1 MAFLIQETE
10 GKAGIKIRIDSPR
23 FRIGRGNDNEL
34 CLDDELVSK
43 LHAIIEAVEDPHR
56 EGAFQ
61 YYLQDQQST
70 NHTFVNG
77 EPVSLYRLGHDDQI
91 GIGLSQFRFVDDA
104 HDDLEE
110 TLQIQKS
117 WIPGLYYAK
126 KKKRKK
132 AKKPKRGGKSS

>member
-10 GKAGIKIRIDSPR
+10 GKAGIKTRIDSPR

-34 CLDDELVSK
+34 SLDDELVSK
-43 LHAIIEAVEDPHR
+43 CHAVIEAVEDPR
-56 EGAFQ
+56 KEGAFQ

-70 NHTFVNG
+70 NKTFVNG
-77 EPVSLYRLGHDDQI
+77 EPVSLYRLSHDDLI

-104 HDDLEE
+104 HDDLDE
-110 TLQIQKS
+110 TLRIQKS

-126 KKKRKK
+126 KKNGRKK
-132 AKKPKRGGKSS
+132 KKGKKR

>member
-10 GKAGIKIRIDSPR
+10 GKAGIKTRIDSPR

-34 CLDDELVSK
+34 SLDDELASK
-43 LHAIIEAVEDPHR
+43 LHAVIEAVEDPQKA
-56 EGAFQ
+56 GCFQ
-61 YYLQDQQST
+61 YYIQDQQST

-77 EPVSLYRLGHDDQI
+77 ERITLYRLSHDDLI

-110 TLQIQKS
+110 TLRIQKS

-126 KKKRKK
+126 KKGGRKARKK
-132 AKKPKRGGKSS
+132 KGR